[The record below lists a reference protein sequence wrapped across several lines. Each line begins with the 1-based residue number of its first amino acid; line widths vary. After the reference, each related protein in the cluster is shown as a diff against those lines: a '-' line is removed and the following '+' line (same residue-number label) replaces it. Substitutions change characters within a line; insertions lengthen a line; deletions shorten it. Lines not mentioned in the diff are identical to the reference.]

1 MAVFGVFFGFF
12 RLPQMEIE
20 KKTICKQI
28 VSVARLTFVEWTSA
42 LKEEGKKDFESKHHD
57 VKVKSLK

>member
-1 MAVFGVFFGFF
+1 MF